1 MLKRISILITVIFA
15 ASLLF
20 STDFV
25 PGKAL
30 FKTTEPFNSIEVIDS
45 VVVTD
50 QVWFNE
56 ISNYFRFEEMYLL
69 IMNSIE
75 FDRTYVVYF
84 DEDTDINAVVDSLNN
99 ELKVDY
105 AEAAGRG
112 YLLQEDPDY
121 YLQWALTNI
130 EAHPAWINHT
140 SGDNDI
146 LIAVLDSG
154 IDFDHPD
161 LAGNDVLWNEND
173 FYGFQETIDD
183 NDIVYDYVGHGT
195 MVSGVIRAVTENG
208 LNIAGLAGGGF
219 NGEVGCKLLTV
230 KVFNNTPEDSDTGW
244 IADGIN
250 SAVSAGAKVI
260 NMSFYCPESQT
271 VIEQLEAAY
280 EAGVCLIAAAGNGSI
295 ESISFPASHQ
305 SVFSAGAT
313 DINDKKSP
321 FSNYEYDLDICAPG
335 GISSG
340 YVWNNTNDVLTLTP
354 NSAKPK
360 PKGHW

>member
-112 YLLQEDPDY
+112 YLLQ
-121 YLQWALTNI
+121 
-130 EAHPAWINHT
+130 
-140 SGDNDI
+140 
-146 LIAVLDSG
+146 
-154 IDFDHPD
+154 
-161 LAGNDVLWNEND
+161 
-173 FYGFQETIDD
+173 
-183 NDIVYDYVGHGT
+183 
-195 MVSGVIRAVTENG
+195 
-208 LNIAGLAGGGF
+208 
-219 NGEVGCKLLTV
+219 
-230 KVFNNTPEDSDTGW
+230 
-244 IADGIN
+244 
-250 SAVSAGAKVI
+250 
-260 NMSFYCPESQT
+260 
-271 VIEQLEAAY
+271 
-280 EAGVCLIAAAGNGSI
+280 
-295 ESISFPASHQ
+295 
-305 SVFSAGAT
+305 
-313 DINDKKSP
+313 
-321 FSNYEYDLDICAPG
+321 
-335 GISSG
+335 
-340 YVWNNTNDVLTLTP
+340 
-354 NSAKPK
+354 
-360 PKGHW
+360 